1 MAPLPTLLVAEA
13 NTLDTCPPVALVAP
27 PTIPP
32 CPELELEPVMVLEL
46 EAVLLPALD
55 DLVDEVVE
63 PDPVVDALLP
73 LVGEL

>member
-13 NTLDTCPPVALVAP
+13 YALDTCPPIALVAP

-32 CPELELEPVMVLEL
+32 CPELEPEPVVVPELEP
-46 EAVLLPALD
+46 VLLPALD
-55 DLVDEVVE
+55 DPVDEVVE

-73 LVGEL
+73 LVGEP